1 MFNVMQIIGAV
12 GIGILLDNRKVPSR
26 RTRGFISILV
36 VAIIIVAG
44 WVGLTVW
51 LYKNPLDPLDQP
63 LIDWT
68 DERFGGFFVLN
79 LIFGMNLVIV
89 SYVSYMISMSKH

>member
-1 MFNVMQIIGAV
+1 MWSLNSLIFNVTQVIGAV

-26 RTRGFISILV
+26 RTRGLISILV
-36 VAIIIVAG
+36 AAIIVVAG

-51 LYKNPLDPLDQP
+51 LYKNPLDPLNKP

-89 SYVSYMISMSKH
+89 SYDS

>member
-12 GIGILLDNRKVPSR
+12 GIGILLDNKKVPSR
-26 RTRGFISILV
+26 RARGLISILI
-36 VAIIIVAG
+36 VAIIIVSG
-44 WVGLTVW
+44 WVGLTAW
-51 LYKNPLDPLDQP
+51 LYKNPMDPLNPP

-89 SYVSYMISMSKH
+89 SVESWTNSEDKH

>member
-1 MFNVMQIIGAV
+1 MFNVMQIIGAI

-26 RTRGFISILV
+26 RTRGLISVLV

-51 LYKNPLDPLDQP
+51 LYKNPLDPLNPP

-89 SYVSYMISMSKH
+89 GYVS